1 METLKGWQGKAA
13 VFLFSQMVSL
23 FGSSVVGFAVIWYI
37 TIETSSARVMAIFT
51 ISSFLPQIII
61 SLFAGVWADRYSR
74 KMLIIVSDSITAIAS
89 LILMLAVFSGEFS
102 YTLLFVMNGIRSIG
116 YGIQT
121 PAVAAILPQIVP
133 EDKLTRVN
141 GVNASLQSLLM
152 LLSPAVGGFLLSTLG
167 FGYTIMVD
175 VVTGF
180 SAVAIMFFL
189 RVRKQKPIDNPD
201 TALREMLQGFNYVK
215 NHTLIRNL
223 LIFYMLFFFLVTPAA
238 FLSPLLVE
246 RSFGPEVWKLTA
258 NEMFWTLGSVVGGV
272 IISFWGGFKNKLA
285 TMTLSSIGF
294 GITFVIIGFSTNF
307 YGYLAAL
314 FVSGIFMPIFNT
326 AETVLL
332 QEYVE
337 ENMLGRVF
345 SFVQI
350 IISAV
355 MPLGMVVFGPLG
367 DMFRIESIMIW
378 TGVLLVGIS
387 PLILRIDRKLLS

>member
-1 METLKGWQGKAA
+1 MEKLKGWQGKAA
-13 VFLFSQMVSL
+13 VFLFSQMISL

-74 KMLIIVSDSITAIAS
+74 KMLIMVADSITAIAS
-89 LILMLAVFSGEFS
+89 LILMIAIFSDNFS
-102 YTLLFVMNGIRSIG
+102 YTMLFVINAIRSIG

-141 GVNASLQSLLM
+141 GINTSLQSVLM

-167 FGYTIMVD
+167 FGYTMMVD

-180 SAVAIMFFL
+180 SAVFILIFL
-189 RVRKQKPIDNPD
+189 KVRKQKPIENPD
-201 TALREMLQGFNYVK
+201 TALGEMAQGFNYIK

-223 LIFYMLFFFLVTPAA
+223 LIFYMIFFFLVTPAA
-238 FLSPLLVE
+238 FLTPIMVG
-246 RSFGPEVWKLTA
+246 RSYGPEVWRLTA
-258 NEMFWTLGSVVGGV
+258 NEMFWTLGSVVGGI
-272 IISFWGGFKNKLA
+272 IISMWGGFKNKLA
-285 TMTLSSIGF
+285 TMTLSSVGF
-294 GITFVIIGFSTNF
+294 GISFVMIGFITNF

-314 FVSGIFMPIFNT
+314 FVSGIFMPIFGT
-326 AETVLL
+326 AETVLI
-332 QEYVE
+332 QEYVD

-355 MPLGMVVFGPLG
+355 MPLGMLVFGPLG
-367 DMFRIESIMIW
+367 DMFRIESIMLW
-378 TGVLLVGIS
+378 TGVLLIAIS
-387 PLILRIDRKLLS
+387 PFILRLDKERK